1 MKFQQ
6 SGCLCAA
13 KRTGRPGPSAETV
26 ERVRETFVRSP
37 QKSTHRASRE
47 LQMPQSSVWR
57 ILRKRLRMKGYWLQ
71 LLQALNPQDHNLP
84 LHFALISN
92 SGYRK
97 TGLLRSWFSVMRRR
111 FMCGKVNRHNVR
123 IWGTENP
130 HATMEHVRDSPKMN
144 MFCAVSSCKVYGP
157 IFFAEQLVT
166 GINYLDMLQLWL
178 MPQLQEASEDF
189 IFQQDGAPPHF
200 HFDVRAQLIANLPG
214 RWIGRASHNDSSSS
228 LASTVT

>member
-1 MKFQQ
+1 MSSHERILAAVVAGAESPGSQSFFTLCVDFQQ
-6 SGCLCAA
+6 RLEEDGF
-13 KRTGRPGPSAETV
+13 V
-26 ERVRETFVRSP
+26 EKLVSSDEATFHV
-37 QKSTHRASRE
+37 
-47 LQMPQSSVWR
+47 
-57 ILRKRLRMKGYWLQ
+57 
-71 LLQALNPQDHNLP
+71 
-84 LHFALISN
+84 
-92 SGYRK
+92 
-97 TGLLRSWFSVMRRR
+97 
-111 FMCGKVNRHNVR
+111 CGKANRHNVR